1 MFRLVALL
9 LTLSYSH
16 VFDSMH
22 IDVLSLLSL
31 SLSLTHTH
39 THTHSHSGIAK
50 VWLGVAE
57 ATPRVWFEPHALIFQ
72 S

>member
-39 THTHSHSGIAK
+39 THTLTQWHSQ
-50 VWLGVAE
+50 GVA
-57 ATPRVWFEPHALIFQ
+57 RCG
-72 S
+72 